1 MIILHNLIYLILYK
15 YCIHFYLF
23 FLFKKKIYSTGILPT
38 ITVPDETITNLPN
51 NGGGAKPD
59 KPASFTTF
67 ITTFTSV
74 IPGTTK
80 FITTTN
86 EKGEPTTFSTYIPPS
101 TVVIV
106 KKITS
111 PLPPEPTDIDNNST
125 IVLEENH
132 AIWSIALS
140 FLVGIISFSFFI
152 IA

>member
-1 MIILHNLIYLILYK
+1 MYSLLFIY
-15 YCIHFYLF
+15 F
-23 FLFKKKIYSTGILPT
+23 KKIYSGVLPT
-38 ITVPDETITNLPN
+38 ITVPDETITKLPN
-51 NGGGAKPD
+51 NGGKAKANNP
-59 KPASFTTF
+59 PPFTTF

-74 IPGTTK
+74 IPGSTM

-86 EKGEPTTFSTYIPPS
+86 DKGEPTTFSTYIPPS

-106 KKITS
+106 KKVTS

-125 IVLEENH
+125 IILEVNH

-140 FLVGIISFSFFI
+140 FLVGTMSFSFFI